1 MVKAKQINR
10 RCVIL
15 GFGSVAIPV
24 CHIFAT
30 RYSMRE
36 YVIVDKKRITD
47 EQIKIL
53 GNKRV
58 SRLEL
63 DIERK
68 DLFSTM
74 MYILKDDDVV
84 CVFFGCNESLDILHA
99 CHLKKGIVYVNAGI
113 EEDMFKPYPSQYALY
128 NAFFEFKKKIQASY
142 CRKY

>member
-15 GFGSVAIPV
+15 GFGSVAVPV

-58 SRLEL
+58 SRLTK
-63 DIERK
+63 R
-68 DLFSTM
+68 
-74 MYILKDDDVV
+74 IL
-84 CVFFGCNESLDILHA
+84 
-99 CHLKKGIVYVNAGI
+99 Y
-113 EEDMFKPYPSQYALY
+113 
-128 NAFFEFKKKIQASY
+128 
-142 CRKY
+142 